1 LRSIWQNL
9 ETVNKPP
16 KGGNTT
22 EEKDPNR
29 TLGIQASKILTTLP
43 TRFQLLVLVFILRNL
58 GEELNKAKNLIKQ
71 SSISEMIAK
80 IWKADKKE
88 KKVSAQKIDAILALD
103 ILSRFKGDNWK
114 EFLEE
119 LHRGGVNP
127 HVLAVRWFDK
137 YTTFWWGYLKE
148 RWNIRKKEV
157 ENRMSPESAAAVG
170 GVRD

>member
-1 LRSIWQNL
+1 LRSIWRNL

-29 TLGIQASKILTTLP
+29 ALGIQASKILTTLP
-43 TRFQLLVLVFILRNL
+43 TRFQLLVLVFVLRNL
-58 GEELNKAKNLIKQ
+58 GEELSKAKNLIKQ

-88 KKVSAQKIDAILALD
+88 KKVSAQKINAILALD

-137 YTTFWWGYLKE
+137 YTTFW
-148 RWNIRKKEV
+148 
-157 ENRMSPESAAAVG
+157 
-170 GVRD
+170 